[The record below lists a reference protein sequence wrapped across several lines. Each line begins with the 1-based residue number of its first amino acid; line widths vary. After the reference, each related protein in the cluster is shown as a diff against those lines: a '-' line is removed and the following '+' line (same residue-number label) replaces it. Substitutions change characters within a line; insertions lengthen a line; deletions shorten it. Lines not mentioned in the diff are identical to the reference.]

1 MKEEISNETV
11 QFSDNAKIKEL
22 EKELDEYKKKYFDQQ
37 SQLFRCRTAIKSL
50 IEGLSILK
58 EYM

>member
-11 QFSDNAKIKEL
+11 QFSDNEIKKL